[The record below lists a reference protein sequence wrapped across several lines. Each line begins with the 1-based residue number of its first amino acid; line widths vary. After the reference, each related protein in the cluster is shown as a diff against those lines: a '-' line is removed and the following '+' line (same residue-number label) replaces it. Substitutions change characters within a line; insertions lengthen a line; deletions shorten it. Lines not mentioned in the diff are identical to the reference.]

1 MEHHCSI
8 SLRSIPE
15 YRMTH
20 GKKFSNGHYIINH
33 VNVINYSKQMIWKE
47 GKDNGTHPHH
57 KDKDSLDVSETR
69 SRFL

>member
-15 YRMTH
+15 YCISQ
-20 GKKFSNGHYIINH
+20 GKQLSNGYYVISHL
-33 VNVINYSKQMIWKE
+33 NVINYSKQMVWKV

-57 KDKDSLDVSETR
+57 KDKDSLEVNKTR
-69 SRFL
+69 ARFL